1 MLGLILFLNEAL
13 PMTKTEFKAAIVEF
27 SSLTTLQVAGQFSIE
42 ELTGLKTHLN
52 GQREAY
58 LIERAENKNGP
69 NEAKINAQL
78 SDVNN
83 LIKKANKAIGMIQV
97 NQAELK
103 QSKAK
108 QDTHFLSTFH
118 DVAQSYL
125 TNELYAD
132 LKQKA
137 LNVMRIAKA
146 NGKND

>member
-1 MLGLILFLNEAL
+1 
-13 PMTKTEFKAAIVEF
+13 MTKTELKTAIIEF
-27 SSLTTLQVAGQFSIE
+27 SALTTLQVAGQFSIE

-52 GQREAY
+52 GQREA
-58 LIERAENKNGP
+58 LLMDKAPAHIKGEK
-69 NEAKINAQL
+69 EAKINAQL

-83 LIKKANKAIGMIQV
+83 LIKKANKAIGLIQV

-103 QSKAK
+103 QSKVK